1 MEVPMHPARSWL
13 PGVLALALLST
24 RCSEQPA
31 APRAGGPATL
41 RIHLTDAPGDV
52 QAAVVTIGQVYLQG
66 AGGRVVLRST
76 PYTVDLVSLAAT
88 STVLLEGVEVPEG
101 TYEQLRFVVTGAY
114 LEVEEEGGATR
125 IYASTPDYPELPPD
139 AVVGG
144 ELRMPSLA
152 QSGLKVDL
160 PADALTIPATGVVDL
175 VVDFDVAQSFGH
187 QAGQSGAWVM
197 HPVIRATGVTV
208 AGPATTL
215 AFTVQPTAA
224 TAGAAIAPPVQ
235 VTVRDAL
242 GNTMVGSTAS
252 IELTLSGTGT
262 AGAAL
267 TGTRTR
273 TAVNGVATFDDL
285 KIDKAGTGYT
295 LTATADG
302 LTSAVSAAF
311 AIN

>member
-1 MEVPMHPARSWL
+1 MNPARSWL
-13 PGVLALALLST
+13 PGVIALALLST
-24 RCSEQPA
+24 RCAEQPA

-41 RIHLTDAPGDV
+41 SIHLTDAPGDV
-52 QAAVVTIGQVYLQG
+52 QAAVVTISQVYLQG
-66 AGGRVVLRST
+66 AGGRIVLRNT
-76 PYTVDLVSLAAT
+76 PYTVDLVTLATT

-125 IYASTPDYPELPPD
+125 IYASTPDYAELPPD

-197 HPVIRATGVTV
+197 HPVIHATGVTV
-208 AGPATTL
+208 AGPATAL
-215 AFTVQPTAA
+215 AFTAQPSAA

-235 VTVRDAL
+235 VTVQDAL
-242 GNTMVGSTAS
+242 GNTMASSTAS
-252 IELTLSGTGT
+252 ITLAITSGTGAAGAVLSGT
-262 AGAAL
+262 L
-267 TGTRTR
+267 IR

-295 LTATADG
+295 LTATATG
-302 LTSAVSAAF
+302 LTSAASAAF